1 MCARVFVCVCWVVFK
16 PREARTLKMG
26 VGRMNE
32 TFSVLRGT
40 EPRRLQRLITVWIP
54 ETCLPVQS

>member
-1 MCARVFVCVCWVVFK
+1 MCVRVFVCWVVFK
-16 PREARTLKMG
+16 PREARTLKLG

-40 EPRRLQRLITVWIP
+40 DPPPPPAANNRLDPRDFSPSP
-54 ETCLPVQS
+54 ES